1 MPDFDIDFCEEKRDM
16 VFEYLS
22 KKYKDSVAHIIT
34 FGKLKAR
41 MVIRDVGRVIGLSY
55 GFVDHIAK
63 MIPFDP
69 SRPQSLTECINSE
82 PRLRKLIN
90 EDPRVKKLID
100 LSLKL
105 EGLNRNVATHAAGV
119 VIADKKLSNT
129 VPLYKDKSSDLLL
142 PSTQFDMYSAENAGL
157 IKFDF
162 LGLKTLTVI
171 NKSQNLIKKK
181 RKF

>member
-1 MPDFDIDFCEEKRDM
+1 
-16 VFEYLS
+16 
-22 KKYKDSVAHIIT
+22 
-34 FGKLKAR
+34 
-41 MVIRDVGRVIGLSY
+41 
-55 GFVDHIAK
+55 

-69 SRPQSLTECINSE
+69 SRPQSLTECINNE
-82 PRLRKLIN
+82 PRLQKLIK
-90 EDPRVKKLID
+90 EDPKVKKLID

-119 VIADKKLSNT
+119 VIADKKLTNS
-129 VPLYKDKSSDLLL
+129 VPLYKDSSSELLL

-171 NKSQNLIKKK
+171 NKTQKLINKKDK
-181 RKF
+181 SFKIENIKYDDHFSSSSCLNDEERVSNADISDLVSSHTT